1 MIEITLTLPH
11 PINHVWN
18 NLTNWEAHSAWIP
31 NTHVTI
37 THQTHGLGTQF
48 VGITRLGPLT
58 LNDPMTVT
66 TYQPPLDGHAAATI
80 IKTGKQITGT
90 AGFTLTSLTP
100 HSTQLVWFENV
111 QPQPATLFTW
121 ATPIINRIGKIAF
134 TRALNKFAQT
144 L

>member
-11 PINHVWN
+11 PITHVWKH
-18 NLTNWEAHSAWIP
+18 LTDWEAHSAWIP

-48 VGITRLGPLT
+48 TGITRLGPLT

-66 TYQPPLDGHAAATI
+66 AYQPPHDGIASAAI

-90 AGFTLTSLTP
+90 AGFTLTAITP

-111 QPQPATLFTW
+111 QPQPAALFAW
-121 ATPIINRIGKIAF
+121 AAPIINLIGKIAF
-134 TRALNKFAQT
+134 TRALNTFAHT